1 MPDLTPIDDP
11 NVKIPAAVRASSA
24 LAEQLHQAV
33 YTAGDTP
40 SDGETG
46 KQEGNGPNAAPDAT
60 QQPTARE
67 LSAASLQDAPQR
79 ESPPQDDQVTQQGN
93 EVNWEHRYNSMKG
106 RYDRS
111 QQQVNA
117 LSERVGQLEAM
128 LSAAPRM
135 SASDA
140 PMQPQVA
147 AERLLT
153 PEEEEE
159 YGSEFLS
166 VVEKK
171 AREAFAPMAAQYEQQ
186 IARLEAQVNGV
197 HGHVVQSVQEKMF
210 SSLDTKLSSWREVNT
225 DPEFLSWLRL
235 PDPYSG
241 AIRHEL
247 LKAAY
252 ERHDA
257 PRVLAFFN
265 GFLAEE
271 AAVAPANAGP
281 DQTPKG
287 KIPLEK
293 FAAPSRAKSAA
304 AQNAPAEKPG
314 FTAAQIS
321 AFYSDIRAGKFSG
334 REAEK
339 NQIERQIFEAQRLG
353 LIRS

>member
-1 MPDLTPIDDP
+1 MPDLKPIDDP
-11 NVKIPAAVRASSA
+11 NVKIPAAVLASSA
-24 LAEQLHQAV
+24 LANQLHQAA
-33 YTAGDTP
+33 YTSSEPPSEGEQGRQGDNT
-40 SDGETG
+40 SDT
-46 KQEGNGPNAAPDAT
+46 T

-67 LSAASLQDAPQR
+67 LNAASLQDAPPR
-79 ESPPQDDQVTQQGN
+79 EAAPQEDQVTQTGN

-111 QQQVNA
+111 QQQVAA
-117 LSERVGQLEAM
+117 LSERVSQLEAM

-135 SASDA
+135 PEPELPTQTRPAT
-140 PMQPQVA
+140 
-147 AERLLT
+147 ERLLT
-153 PEEEEE
+153 PEEEAE
-159 YGSEFLS
+159 YGTEFLS
-166 VVEKK
+166 VVGKK
-171 AREAFAPMAAQYEQQ
+171 AREAFAPLAAQYEDK
-186 IARLEAQVNGV
+186 IARLEAQLSGV
-197 HGHVVQSVQEKMF
+197 HGHVVHSAQEKMF
-210 SSLDTKLSSWREVNT
+210 SSLDAKLPSWREVNVN
-225 DPEFLSWLRL
+225 PEFIDWLRL

-287 KIPLEK
+287 KVPLEK

-304 AQNAPAEKPG
+304 APNAPAEKPG

-321 AFYSDIRAGKFSG
+321 AFYSDVRAGKFRG

-339 NQIERQIFEAQRLG
+339 DRIEQSIFEAQRLG